1 VSRICDV
8 CGRRASFGNNVS
20 HANNKT
26 RRLWEPN
33 LQRVR
38 VVVDGTP
45 KKLRVCSRCL
55 KAERVQKRV
64 RTARPAAG
72 A

>member
-1 VSRICDV
+1 MCDV
-8 CGRRASFGNNVS
+8 CGRRPSFGNNVS